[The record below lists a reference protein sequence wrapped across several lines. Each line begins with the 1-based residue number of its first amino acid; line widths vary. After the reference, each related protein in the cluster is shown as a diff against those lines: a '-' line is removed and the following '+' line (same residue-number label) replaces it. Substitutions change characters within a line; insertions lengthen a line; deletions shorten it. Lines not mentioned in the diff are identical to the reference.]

1 MPRKMPTILVLICL
15 AITGLPKLNADD
27 GSPIAIRRWSDT
39 GFTIETMGNMHV
51 GSGLTEA
58 DTKRLPRPV
67 DFQVSDLAPKGHA
80 LIRWS
85 VETSSVVT
93 YPNIERD
100 EEYVEH
106 DITVH
111 RGAWQTTGA
120 PVFSVDG
127 GGLLIDLNAIA
138 SSEIEGLVRHD
149 NPEHS
154 QAWLTVIATSAQFDT
169 DQLKKIRDKLNPQ
182 VMIVGSSVDKIGDQK
197 VEAISHNTI
206 AVFAPAK
213 FDRKAATRFISLGDQ
228 PWAMTDEVA
237 GLFDKKEAA
246 CKSSREMFAK
256 LSVNQMN
263 FKPDNGSHT
272 PRWNSEHMMGREL
285 LFFSQIFHA
294 VDPSIPVMDL
304 NPRQMPKDYT
314 FAHADWSGAEEAAQ
328 MMRVEA
334 FTRRFAYLLDGMDLD
349 KKAAGS
355 KFWKPRGLLEQMERH
370 YKQHSANVVK
380 KMDLDGWPSK

>member
-85 VETSSVVT
+85 VETSSVTTLGYDERGNNHLAQDVT
-93 YPNIERD
+93 VI
-100 EEYVEH
+100 
-106 DITVH
+106 
-111 RGAWQTTGA
+111 RGSWGMSGA
-120 PVFSVDG
+120 KNVSADG
-127 GGLLIDLNAIA
+127 VLVVDLNEVTPKELEKWIKYPVVA
-138 SSEIEGLVRHD
+138 EIGKPFLI
-149 NPEHS
+149 
-154 QAWLTVIATSAQFDT
+154 LIATSAAFDA
-169 DQLKKIRDKLNPQ
+169 DQLKEIRDKRNPQ
-182 VMIVGSSVDKIGDQK
+182 MMIVNSSIDKIGDQK
-197 VEAISHNTI
+197 VEAISHNTV
-206 AVFAPAK
+206 AVSAPAK
-213 FDRKAATRFISLGDQ
+213 IDTETKTRFVSLGHQ

-256 LSVNQMN
+256 LSVDQMN
-263 FKPDNGSHT
+263 FNPDNGSHT
-272 PRWNSEHMMGREL
+272 PRWNAEHMMGREL

-294 VDPSIPVMDL
+294 VDPNIPVMDL

-314 FAHADWSGAEEAAQ
+314 FAHSDWSGAEEAAQ

-370 YKQHSANVVK
+370 YNQHSGNVVK